1 MAINPKNPNARL
13 QFARALEH
21 SRTELDRFALMRANT
36 VHAYLGIS
44 SITPESAV
52 WNTSFG
58 QKKYVNSLPK
68 GNLIQQAAL
77 SQQIALAYGEP
88 QFMTANRTPD
98 QAGLSDKLGPALNR
112 LAMLLN
118 LGETA
123 RNVAADSFFGYGIF
137 KVGVGYMPLSAQAA
151 TGLRVGPCAWRVS
164 QEQFVYDVFANSWDN
179 VSYVGDDYLMPLS
192 DAQEIFSTAADRLAS
207 MIDMDR
213 LDQQH
218 VLARPTRAYMP
229 EEMVRLIDIYFPAL
243 KIVATWAVRNHNLRS
258 VSDEPIAIRDYD
270 GHWSGVYQVLSHLYS
285 PDELVPV
292 AQAESVKALHFLFN
306 DLLDITSNQAR
317 EAKVNPM
324 YQKGAEKDMIQLWQA
339 ADRKP
344 VGVNN
349 PTQFGSWE
357 VPGPTQSQT
366 AYMSALMQL
375 FDKFVPTSDQPQ
387 TSATATQAGLTRQTT
402 NATVAEAR
410 RKFNRVLQLV
420 GYKLGHLLL
429 NNNELTLPS
438 SRPLHSAS
446 KIQVDTTW
454 RPAHQDPRNGIID
467 DFDIAIDPFPLIYRS
482 AEEKQQQLMQSIQ
495 VVTQVGQARAMGTP
509 ISVERTIDLLAS
521 FGQPELKT
529 LFEEADPAW
538 QARAQQSRGS
548 APRVGVGQYTRT
560 NVSEKTNE
568 GQLTQNLTQVAEQA
582 EATGYGRTEGRDLAT
597 FD

>member
-1 MAINPKNPNARL
+1 
-13 QFARALEH
+13 
-21 SRTELDRFALMRANT
+21 MRANT

-44 SITPESAV
+44 SINPEGV
-52 WNTSFG
+52 NWNTSFAQ
-58 QKKYVNSLPK
+58 QKYIRSLPK

-88 QFMTANRTPD
+88 QFMTACRTPD
-98 QAGLSDKLGPALNR
+98 QAGLADKLSPALNR
-112 LAMLLN
+112 MAMLLN

-123 RNVAADSFFGYGIF
+123 RNIAADSFFGYGIF

-151 TGLRVGPCAWRVS
+151 TGLRVGPCVWRVS
-164 QEQFVYDVFANSWDN
+164 QEQFVYDTFASSWDN
-179 VSYVGDDYLMPLS
+179 VSYAGDDYLMPLS
-192 DAQEIFSTAADRLAS
+192 DAQEMYPNSADKLAT

-229 EEMVRLIDIYFPAL
+229 EEMVRLIDVYFPAL
-243 KIVATWAVRNHNLRS
+243 RVVATWVIRNHNLKS

-270 GHWSGVYQVLSHLYS
+270 GHWSGIYQVLSHLYS
-285 PDELVPV
+285 PDELVPI

-317 EAKVNPM
+317 EAKVNPI
-324 YQKGAEKDMIQLWQA
+324 YQVGAEKDMIRVMNA
-339 ADRKP
+339 DDRKP
-344 VGVNN
+344 VGVMN
-349 PTQFGSWE
+349 PTQFGSFE

-375 FDKFVPTSDQPQ
+375 FDKFVPTSDQPML
-387 TSATATQAGLTRQTT
+387 APTATQAGLGRQTT
-402 NATVAEAR
+402 NAVVAEAR

-438 SRPLHSAS
+438 ARPLHAAS
-446 KIQVDTTW
+446 TIQVDTTW

-467 DFDIAIDPFPLIYRS
+467 DFDVAIDPFPLVYKS
-482 AEEKQQQLMQSIQ
+482 PEEKQQQLMQSIQ
-495 VVTQVGQARAMGTP
+495 VITQVGQARAMGTP
-509 ISVERTIDLLAS
+509 ISVEKTIDLLAGY
-521 FGQPELKT
+521 GQPELKS

-538 QARAQQSRGS
+538 GARAQQSRGS
-548 APRVGVGQYTRT
+548 APRLGVGQYTRT

-568 GQLTQNLTQVAEQA
+568 GQLTQNLTQVAE
-582 EATGYGRTEGRDLAT
+582 EAVAKGYGGTMGHDMAT
-597 FD
+597 I